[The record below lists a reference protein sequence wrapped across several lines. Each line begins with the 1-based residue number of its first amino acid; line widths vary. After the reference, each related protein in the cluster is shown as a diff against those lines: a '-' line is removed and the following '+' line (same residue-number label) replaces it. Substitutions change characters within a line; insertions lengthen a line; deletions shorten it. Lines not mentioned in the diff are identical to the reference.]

1 MTYAAYITQL
11 SLGNSLDDINRFK
24 IVTFKEGDVE
34 YNKGYLIILLIN
46 PAGSIVFE

>member
-1 MTYAAYITQL
+1 MQVYTAYTTQV
-11 SLGNSLDDINRFK
+11 GNSFDDINRFK
-24 IVTFKEGDVE
+24 IVAFTEGEVE